1 MQFLCNKPLKNN
13 IVVFNYR
20 RKIIVVKRL
29 EKYVSCL
36 NTSESSRCLN
46 YRKYILVVVVLL
58 NDLLICCQINVQKSC
73 IIIFQVLSLLLAL
86 KYLVLIFFNLYFN
99 FNKPSCHDITE
110 ILLKVVL
117 NTINHNQSLKI
128 LRYYS
133 NVALPHGVSP
143 TYIFLGGGRCFQ
155 KFSSSISNSYKNM
168 KQHMILE
175 SSWKC
180 ENGVLECSGIQVFL
194 SFFYQNI

>member
-99 FNKPSCHDITE
+99 FNKPSCHVITE

-143 TYIFLGGGRCFQ
+143 TYIFFGGGGDVF
-155 KFSSSISNSYKNM
+155 KNFPP
-168 KQHMILE
+168 
-175 SSWKC
+175 
-180 ENGVLECSGIQVFL
+180 V
-194 SFFYQNI
+194 